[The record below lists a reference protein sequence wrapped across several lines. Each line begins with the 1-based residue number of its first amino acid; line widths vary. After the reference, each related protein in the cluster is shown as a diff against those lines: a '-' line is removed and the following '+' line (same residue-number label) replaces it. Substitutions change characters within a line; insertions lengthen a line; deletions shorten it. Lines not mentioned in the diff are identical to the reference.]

1 MAVTFLGCLYVGH
14 FSRLFI
20 YMAVIFLAIYMAYI
34 FLGCL
39 YGDHFL
45 GYLHGVHF
53 SQLFIWR
60 SFFSATYMAVTFS
73 RLYSWRSFYMCIIYR
88 LFYMNIYMVDGSHF
102 LGHLYS
108 DNLQHDSSPSLIR
121 TTSNN
126 CQLVFCESEM
136 IYRFEIKIIK
146 SRFIQ
151 HIPKLFRLLIHN

>member
-20 YMAVIFLAIYMAYI
+20 WRSFSWLFTWRTFSRLFIWRSFSWL
-34 FLGCL
+34 FT
-39 YGDHFL
+39 
-45 GYLHGVHF
+45 HGVHF

>member
-1 MAVTFLGCLYVGH
+1 
-14 FSRLFI
+14 
-20 YMAVIFLAIYMAYI
+20 MAVIFLAIYMAYI
-34 FLGCL
+34 FSAV
-39 YGDHFL
+39 YMAIIFL
-45 GYLHGVHF
+45 A
-53 SQLFIWR
+53 I
-60 SFFSATYMAVTFS
+60 YMAVTFS

>member
-1 MAVTFLGCLYVGH
+1 MSVVH
-14 FSRLFI
+14 FPRLFI
-20 YMAVIFLAIYMAYI
+20 WRSLFSAVY
-34 FLGCL
+34 L
-39 YGDHFL
+39 YGGHFL

-53 SQLFIWR
+53 SLLFIWRSFSWLFTWR